1 MNSSAGTIDALDD
14 KQAIYQAKLL
24 VQAGTDAMPGFAEM
38 SDEAIVAAVTAAL
51 TATGCDGSS
60 EVSAKLASPEPLSPA
75 DAGEAARRFLHVFS
89 EAPGGTDALGASLTM
104 ADISADF
111 GFITGPVLCAFV
123 WLAVSGDV
131 DLSIGGVRYRKKG
144 LTGKQQI
151 DLLKGIL
158 PGLMKQFFKADANGT
173 KSEG

>member
-1 MNSSAGTIDALDD
+1 
-14 KQAIYQAKLL
+14 
-24 VQAGTDAMPGFAEM
+24 
-38 SDEAIVAAVTAAL
+38 
-51 TATGCDGSS
+51 
-60 EVSAKLASPEPLSPA
+60 
-75 DAGEAARRFLHVFS
+75 
-89 EAPGGTDALGASLTM
+89 M

-111 GFITGPVLCAFV
+111 GFITGPVLCAFA

-158 PGLMKQFFKADANGT
+158 PGLIKQFFKADANGT
-173 KSEG
+173 KSGR